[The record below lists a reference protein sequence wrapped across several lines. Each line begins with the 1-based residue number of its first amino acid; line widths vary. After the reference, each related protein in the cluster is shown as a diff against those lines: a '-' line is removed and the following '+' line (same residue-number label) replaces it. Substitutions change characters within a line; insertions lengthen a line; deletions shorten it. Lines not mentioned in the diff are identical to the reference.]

1 MNLELKI
8 PPPVVALLL
17 AGAMWLLST
26 AMPRV
31 DTPAALRIGTA
42 LAIAAAGGAFSL
54 AGMLAF
60 RRAKTTV
67 NPLRNSSPVLRNRD
81 ELGVFFFWGRA
92 SALAGAACRQA
103 VVSASGNASV
113 PDVAVLAGF
122 GGTFPARTAARFTD
136 PVDHP
141 ATALRTMSGRET
153 AILNRAFA
161 AVDG

>member
-81 ELGVFFFWGRA
+81 ELGVFFFWVALQRLRVLRVGRP
-92 SALAGAACRQA
+92 L
-103 VVSASGNASV
+103 SV
-113 PDVAVLAGF
+113 PQATPVFQTSQCSLALGARSRRERRHVSLTLWTTLQRLCARCLDVK
-122 GGTFPARTAARFTD
+122 P
-136 PVDHP
+136 P
-141 ATALRTMSGRET
+141 S
-153 AILNRAFA
+153 
-161 AVDG
+161 